1 MLSAALIVGGNVS
14 YRDNQKS
21 QIKED
26 LDGVTTR
33 DPNPNLYFKY
43 ACISYSVQ
51 KHSRAS
57 LAILL
62 LLAASPFVTSAYG
75 HGLGQDQSPP
85 VSVGGKQVTVE
96 GVINPSFLPIPDS
109 SKPSFVIRA
118 HDENNNI
125 TITGIDYRISVELRS
140 ETLLDERF
148 RSSDGVVA
156 ADLIPDS
163 NMKGWEINGQAMPS
177 QQIEVS
183 QSNPV
188 ELRSRILTAGG
199 LYHIAITIEKSSSG
213 ISIQADQNFDLYISV
228 GREYTFDA
236 DTPQGQNQMVVKTY
250 YDDVM
255 NFNYSNKTISFEMP
269 FTWDRTYVAQVP
281 VLHVEV
287 QFPKSLEELQGNSYR
302 GMLNGKDLEAQAVV
316 IDDYSSETNRIVH
329 FIVSSAML
337 SRFAGTMN
345 GSDIAAFTLQPSEKP
360 KFPLDLT
367 SLPSEKFLFQ
377 LSWGPDVIETG
388 TPITFVMNMQDPK
401 TGDLVRGASFDFVLT
416 QNGNEIHQKHI
427 VMDLGTYSYQYTF
440 SKAGTVTLAAN
451 NINGQGE
458 SAKIDLSV
466 LQGSGNTTNPQS
478 QPQSNPSQCLIATA
492 AFGSELTPQVQ
503 YLRNFRDHYILSAAS
518 GSAFMNTF
526 NSVYYS
532 FSPQVAEYERGQP
545 WLQGMVKMAL
555 YPLFGILMI
564 AERGYAALGG
574 EAGSVLAGFIA
585 SSLIGAVYLWPIG
598 FAASRRVIDCRL
610 LVIIVGAAAAF
621 LVATLV
627 ALPAM
632 LPFSTATFVVAVAG
646 ASAIAV
652 AKVIRYFFRRRV

>member
-1 MLSAALIVGGNVS
+1 MAYIDLVEITNNG
-14 YRDNQKS
+14 
-21 QIKED
+21 IKET
-26 LDGVTTR
+26 LVLSH
-33 DPNPNLYFKY
+33 PNPNLYFNYTFLMYNVRKY
-43 ACISYSVQ
+43 YL
-51 KHSRAS
+51 AS
-57 LAILL
+57 LALL
-62 LLAASPFVTSAYG
+62 LVLAASSSSFMVSAYG
-75 HGLGQDQSPP
+75 HGLGQDQAPP
-85 VSVGGKQVTVE
+85 VTIQGKQLTVE
-96 GVINPSFLPIPDS
+96 GMIYPSFLPIPDS
-109 SKPSFVIRA
+109 PKPTLVIRA

-125 TITGIDYRISVELRS
+125 TIAGIDYRISVDLRN
-140 ETLLDERF
+140 ETLLDQRF
-148 RSSDGVVA
+148 RSSDGVVKA
-156 ADLIPDS
+156 NLTPDS
-163 NMKGWEINGQAMPS
+163 DIVGWQINGQATPS
-177 QQIEVS
+177 EQIEVS
-183 QSNPV
+183 QTNPV
-188 ELRSRILTAGG
+188 ELRSKILSAGG
-199 LYHIAITIEKSSSG
+199 LYHIAITIEKSSTG
-213 ISIQADQNFDLYISV
+213 ISVEADQKFDLYISV
-228 GREYTFDA
+228 GDAYTFDL

-250 YDDVM
+250 YDEIM
-255 NFNYSNKTISFEMP
+255 NFNYSNKTISFQMP
-269 FTWDRTYVAQVP
+269 FTWDRAYIAQVP

-287 QFPKSLEELQGNSYR
+287 QFPKSLEELQTNSYR
-302 GMLNGKDLEAQAVV
+302 GTLDGRDLEAQAVV
-316 IDDYSSETNRIVH
+316 IDDYSSEQNRIVH
-329 FIVSSAML
+329 FIVSNAML
-337 SRFAGTMN
+337 SRFAN
-345 GSDIAAFTLQPSEKP
+345 IINDNNSNIAAFTLQPSEKP

-377 LSWGPDVIETG
+377 LSWGPDIIETG
-388 TPITFVMNMQDPK
+388 MPITFVMNIQDPK

-574 EAGSVLAGFIA
+574 EAGSVLAGVIA
-585 SSLIGAVYLWPIG
+585 SLLIGAVYLWPIG

>member
-1 MLSAALIVGGNVS
+1 
-14 YRDNQKS
+14 
-21 QIKED
+21 
-26 LDGVTTR
+26 
-33 DPNPNLYFKY
+33 
-43 ACISYSVQ
+43 
-51 KHSRAS
+51 
-57 LAILL
+57 
-62 LLAASPFVTSAYG
+62 
-75 HGLGQDQSPP
+75 
-85 VSVGGKQVTVE
+85 
-96 GVINPSFLPIPDS
+96 
-109 SKPSFVIRA
+109 
-118 HDENNNI
+118 
-125 TITGIDYRISVELRS
+125 
-140 ETLLDERF
+140 
-148 RSSDGVVA
+148 
-156 ADLIPDS
+156 
-163 NMKGWEINGQAMPS
+163 
-177 QQIEVS
+177 
-183 QSNPV
+183 
-188 ELRSRILTAGG
+188 
-199 LYHIAITIEKSSSG
+199 
-213 ISIQADQNFDLYISV
+213 
-228 GREYTFDA
+228 
-236 DTPQGQNQMVVKTY
+236 
-250 YDDVM
+250 
-255 NFNYSNKTISFEMP
+255 
-269 FTWDRTYVAQVP
+269 
-281 VLHVEV
+281 
-287 QFPKSLEELQGNSYR
+287 
-302 GMLNGKDLEAQAVV
+302 
-316 IDDYSSETNRIVH
+316 
-329 FIVSSAML
+329 
-337 SRFAGTMN
+337 
-345 GSDIAAFTLQPSEKP
+345 LQPSEKP

-377 LSWGPDVIETG
+377 LSWGPDIIETG
-388 TPITFVMNMQDPK
+388 MPITFVMNIQDPK

-574 EAGSVLAGFIA
+574 EAGSVLAGVIA
-585 SSLIGAVYLWPIG
+585 SLLIGAVYLWPIG